1 MKPIASPVKYTLAG
15 LLFKSGHHHHHQQQ
29 TEGFPAG
36 PEEYKRSLLLDFDD
50 DDDEDNNIIINNNNN
65 GQESSDGDG
74 SVVNND
80 SLRGDGR
87 LPTVSPFGEFFV
99 ATFYIFDREWKTA
112 DAQYM
117 DFPKI
122 SVATQ
127 KKMEQFIEKVGSL
140 AEVVEFNSKNNYF
153 CLQQQQQK

>member
-1 MKPIASPVKYTLAG
+1 MKPIASPVKHTLAS
-15 LLFKSGHHHHHQQQ
+15 LLFKSGHHQQQ

-36 PEEYKRSLLLDFDD
+36 PEECKRSLLLDFDD
-50 DDDEDNNIIINNNNN
+50 DDEGNNSDNNN
-65 GQESSDGDG
+65 GQEGSS
-74 SVVNND
+74 SF
-80 SLRGDGR
+80 SADGR

-122 SVATQ
+122 SAATQ
-127 KKMEQFIEKVGSL
+127 KKMEQFIEKVGGL
-140 AEVVEFNSKNNYF
+140 DEVVEFNSKNNYF
-153 CLQQQQQK
+153 CLQQQNSSL